1 MIKSFALF
9 LILLC
14 PTYIVLGQTS
24 NRFPAPFYKLRTD
37 GEKAFYLKKI
47 ISDSINAQAHNRV
60 PEWCHIALGFA
71 KKSKKDTLS
80 PILYQYLGNA
90 YDESR
95 PDSAAIYFR
104 KSLSAYRNIPL
115 KKKLYLL
122 QSLSYNYQA
131 LNKKDSLI
139 KYIHELKK
147 AVEPL
152 SDKDS
157 RKIKATT
164 TIASSYAALNEYE
177 NAIKNY
183 RLAVRQSMLIKDS
196 ASIVGA
202 LVNIGLT
209 YNQLD
214 DNRLAIYYTL
224 QTLPY
229 LGKNDYYKLV
239 TYFNL
244 TDYYSNTE
252 NLDSV
257 RYFLKKAK
265 AIAVKLNDDAV
276 INAIGIKQ
284 ARVLMAEKNYAAAK
298 VALQEGLD
306 YLLKKEP
313 GTELVNCLLT
323 YASLDTAQNN
333 YADADRHLNL
343 LQGFTKKIDVK
354 VYELE
359 ALRLHIA
366 VKQRLGQYKQAF
378 ELQKNFIALNDSIKT
393 NNTQT
398 ELAKLQTEY
407 QTSRKEEKIRLLQK
421 ENQIKDLEIEASFRN
436 KMLLIT
442 LILGLIFVF
451 GVVYYI
457 RQLRSKTVLQN
468 LKTTLEM
475 KALRSQM
482 NPHFIF
488 NSLNSIQKYIWE
500 NRQEDAS
507 EYLTK
512 FARLIRLVL
521 ENSLYESV
529 KLTDELASL
538 RLYVEMEQRRNNQ
551 KFDYTISVA
560 ENIDIESTLI
570 PPLLL
575 QPYIENAIWHGLSQK
590 DGHGQLDIVIEKTAE
605 NLICRIEDDGIGRA
619 KSTEIKVDGIQKKS
633 LAMNISSQRIE
644 WLKKDSNGRSS
655 VEIIDKF
662 DGNEATGTTVLLT
675 LPLLQKHD

>member
-1 MIKSFALF
+1 M
-9 LILLC
+9 
-14 PTYIVLGQTS
+14 
-24 NRFPAPFYKLRTD
+24 
-37 GEKAFYLKKI
+37 
-47 ISDSINAQAHNRV
+47 
-60 PEWCHIALGFA
+60 
-71 KKSKKDTLS
+71 
-80 PILYQYLGNA
+80 
-90 YDESR
+90 
-95 PDSAAIYFR
+95 
-104 KSLSAYRNIPL
+104 

-224 QTLPY
+224 QALPY

-560 ENIDIESTLI
+560 ENIDTESTLI

-619 KSTEIKVDGIQKKS
+619 KSAEIKVDGIQKKS

>member
-1 MIKSFALF
+1 MIKSFVLF
-9 LILLC
+9 LILLFL
-14 PTYIVLGQTS
+14 TYKVMGQVS
-24 NRFPAPFYKLRTD
+24 NRFPAPFYALRTD

-47 ISDSINAQAHNRV
+47 ISDSINAQAYSRV

-80 PILYQYLGNA
+80 PILYQYLGDA
-90 YDESR
+90 YDVSR

-104 KSLSAYRNIPL
+104 KSLSAFRNISL

-122 QSLSYNYQA
+122 QSLAYNYQA

-139 KYIHELKK
+139 VYIHELEK
-147 AVEPL
+147 AIKPL
-152 SDKDS
+152 SDKDGG
-157 RKIKATT
+157 KINATN
-164 TIASSYAALNEYE
+164 TIASSYAVINEYE
-177 NAIKNY
+177 SAIKNY
-183 RLAVRQSMLIKDS
+183 RLAVRQSMLSKDS
-196 ASIVGA
+196 GSIVVA

-224 QTLPY
+224 QALPY
-229 LGKNDYYKLV
+229 LGKNDYHRLV

-244 TDYYSNTE
+244 TDYYSNIE
-252 NLDSV
+252 IQDSV
-257 RYFLKKAK
+257 RYFLTKAK
-265 AIAVKLNDDAV
+265 VIAVKLHDEAA
-276 INAIGIKQ
+276 INSIGIKQ
-284 ARVLMAEKNYAAAK
+284 ARIMIAEKNYAPAK
-298 VALQEGLD
+298 IALQKSLD
-306 YLLKKEP
+306 YLLKNEP
-313 GTELVNCLLT
+313 GKDIINCLLV

-333 YADADRHLNL
+333 YLAADKHLNL
-343 LQGFTKKIDVK
+343 LRNVAQKIDMQ
-354 VYELE
+354 VYKLE

-366 VKQRLGQYKQAF
+366 VKQHLGQYKQAF
-378 ELQKNFIALNDSIKT
+378 GLQKDFIAIDDSVKT
-393 NNTQT
+393 KNAQT
-398 ELAKLQTEY
+398 ELAQLQTEY
-407 QTSRKEEKIRLLQK
+407 QTSQKEEKIRLLQS

-436 KMLLIT
+436 KTLLT
-442 LILGLIFVF
+442 LLLLGLIFVF
-451 GVVYYI
+451 AVVYYI
-457 RQLRSKTVLQN
+457 RQLRSKTELQN
-468 LKTTLEM
+468 LRSTLEI

-529 KLTDELASL
+529 KLTDELACL
-538 RLYVEMEQRRNNQ
+538 RLYVEMEHRRNNQ

-560 ENIDIESTLI
+560 ENIDTESTLI

-590 DGHGQLDIVIEKTAE
+590 DGHGQLDIVIEKTEE
-605 NLICRIEDDGIGRA
+605 NLICSIEDDGIGRA
-619 KSTEIKVDGIQKKS
+619 KSAEIKVDGIQKKS

-644 WLKKDSNGRSS
+644 WLKNDSNVKSS

-662 DGNEATGTTVLLT
+662 DGNEATGTIVLLT

>member
-1 MIKSFALF
+1 M
-9 LILLC
+9 
-14 PTYIVLGQTS
+14 
-24 NRFPAPFYKLRTD
+24 
-37 GEKAFYLKKI
+37 
-47 ISDSINAQAHNRV
+47 
-60 PEWCHIALGFA
+60 
-71 KKSKKDTLS
+71 
-80 PILYQYLGNA
+80 
-90 YDESR
+90 
-95 PDSAAIYFR
+95 
-104 KSLSAYRNIPL
+104 

-224 QTLPY
+224 QALPY

-244 TDYYSNTE
+244 TDYYSNME
-252 NLDSV
+252 NQDSV

-560 ENIDIESTLI
+560 ENIDTESTLI

-619 KSTEIKVDGIQKKS
+619 KSAEIKVDGIQKKS

>member
-1 MIKSFALF
+1 MIKIFALF

-14 PTYIVLGQTS
+14 PTYKLMGQTS
-24 NRFPAPFYKLRTD
+24 NRFPAPFYALRTD

-47 ISDSINAQAHNRV
+47 ISDSVSARAYSRV

-71 KKSKKDTLS
+71 KKSKNDTLS
-80 PILYQYLGNA
+80 PILYQYLGDA
-90 YDESR
+90 YDAGR

-104 KSLSAYRNIPL
+104 KSLAAYRNIPL

-122 QSLSYNYQA
+122 QSLAYNYQA

-139 KYIHELKK
+139 AYIHKLEK
-147 AVEPL
+147 AIKPL

-157 RKIKATT
+157 RKISATT

-183 RLAVRQSMLIKDS
+183 RLSVRQSMLTKDS
-196 ASIVGA
+196 ASIVAA

-224 QTLPY
+224 QALPY
-229 LGKNDYYKLV
+229 LGKNDYHRLV

-244 TDYYSNTE
+244 TDYYSNIE
-252 NLDSV
+252 NQDSV
-257 RYFLKKAK
+257 RYFLTKAK
-265 AIAVKLNDDAV
+265 AIAVKLNDEAA
-276 INAIGIKQ
+276 IHAIGIKQ

-313 GTELVNCLLT
+313 GTELINCLLT

-343 LQGFTKKIDVK
+343 LQDFGKKIDVK
-354 VYELE
+354 VYQLE

-366 VKQRLGQYKQAF
+366 VKQHLGQYKQAF
-378 ELQKNFIALNDSIKT
+378 GLQKDFIAINDSVKT
-393 NNTQT
+393 KNAQT
-398 ELAKLQTEY
+398 ELAQLQTEY
-407 QTSRKEEKIRLLQK
+407 ETSQKEEKIRLLQS

-436 KMLLIT
+436 KTLLI
-442 LILGLIFVF
+442 LLLLGLVFVF

-457 RQLRSKTVLQN
+457 RQLRSKTELQN
-468 LKTTLEM
+468 VRSTLEI

-538 RLYVEMEQRRNNQ
+538 RLYVEMEHRRNNQ

-560 ENIDIESTLI
+560 ENIDTESTLI

-590 DGHGQLDIVIEKTAE
+590 DGHGQLDIIIEKTAE

-619 KSTEIKVDGIQKKS
+619 KSAEIRVDGMQKKS

-644 WLKKDSNGRSS
+644 WLKNDSNVRSS

>member
-1 MIKSFALF
+1 M
-9 LILLC
+9 
-14 PTYIVLGQTS
+14 GQTS
-24 NRFPAPFYKLRTD
+24 NRFPASFYALRSD

-47 ISDSINAQAHNRV
+47 ISDSINAQAYSRV

-71 KKSKKDTLS
+71 KKTKKDTLS
-80 PILYQYLGNA
+80 PILYQYLGDA
-90 YDESR
+90 YDVSR

-104 KSLSAYRNIPL
+104 KSLSSFRNISL

-122 QSLSYNYQA
+122 QSLAYNYQA
-131 LNKKDSLI
+131 LNKKDSLTV
-139 KYIHELKK
+139 YIHELEK
-147 AVEPL
+147 AIKPL
-152 SDKDS
+152 PDKDN
-157 RKIKATT
+157 RKISVTN
-164 TIASSYAALNEYE
+164 TIASSYAFINEYE
-177 NAIKNY
+177 KAIKNY
-183 RLAVRQSMLIKDS
+183 RLAVRQSMLTKDS
-196 ASIVGA
+196 TSIVAA

-224 QTLPY
+224 QALPFM
-229 LGKNDYYKLV
+229 GKNDYDRLV

-244 TDYYSNTE
+244 TDYYSNIE
-252 NLDSV
+252 IQDSV
-257 RYFLKKAK
+257 RYFLTKAK
-265 AIAVKLNDDAV
+265 AIAVKLNDDAA
-276 INAIGIKQ
+276 IHAIGIKQ
-284 ARVLMAEKNYAAAK
+284 ARVLMAEKKYAAAK
-298 VALQEGLD
+298 VALQDGLD

-313 GTELVNCLLT
+313 GTELINCLLT
-323 YASLDTAQNN
+323 YASLDTAQNK
-333 YADADRHLNL
+333 YGDADRHLNL
-343 LQGFTKKIDVK
+343 LLDFGKKIDVK
-354 VYELE
+354 VYQME

-366 VKQRLGQYKQAF
+366 VKQHLGQYKQAF
-378 ELQKNFIALNDSIKT
+378 DLQKDFIAINDSIKT
-393 NNTQT
+393 NSTQT
-398 ELAKLQTEY
+398 ELAELQTEY
-407 QTSRKEEKIRLLQK
+407 QTARKEEKIRLLQS
-421 ENQIKDLEIEASFRN
+421 ENQIKDLEIEASFHN
-436 KMLLIT
+436 KTLLI
-442 LILGLIFVF
+442 LLLVGLVFVF

-538 RLYVEMEQRRNNQ
+538 RLYVEMEHRRNNQ

-560 ENIDIESTLI
+560 ENIDTESTLI

-590 DGHGQLDIVIEKTAE
+590 DGPGQLGIVIEKTEE

-619 KSTEIKVDGIQKKS
+619 KSAEIRVDGIQKKS

-644 WLKKDSNGRSS
+644 WLKSDSNVKSS

-662 DGNEATGTTVLLT
+662 NGNEATGTIVQLT

>member
-1 MIKSFALF
+1 MIKRFVLI
-9 LILLC
+9 LILLY
-14 PTYIVLGQTS
+14 PTYMVTGQTS
-24 NRFPAPFYKLRTD
+24 NRLPAPFYALRTD
-37 GEKAFYLKKI
+37 GEKALYLKKA
-47 ISDSINAQAHNRV
+47 ISDSIKTQAYARV
-60 PEWCHIALGFA
+60 PVWCHMALGFA

-80 PILYQYLGNA
+80 PILYQYLGDA
-90 YDESR
+90 YDAGR

-104 KSLSAYRNIPL
+104 KSMAAYRNIPL
-115 KKKLYLL
+115 TKKLYLL
-122 QSLSYNYQA
+122 QSLAYNYQA

-139 KYIHELKK
+139 FYIHALEK
-147 AVEPL
+147 AIKPMP
-152 SDKDS
+152 DKDA
-157 RKIKATT
+157 RKITATT
-164 TIASSYAALNEYE
+164 TIASSYAVINEYD

-183 RLAVRQSMLIKDS
+183 RLAVRQSMLTKDS
-196 ASIVGA
+196 SNIVAA

-214 DNRLAIYYTL
+214 DNKFAIYYTR
-224 QTLPY
+224 QALPY
-229 LGKNDYYKLV
+229 LGKDDYPRLI

-244 TDYYSNTE
+244 TDYYLNME
-252 NLDSV
+252 MQDSV
-257 RYFLKKAK
+257 RYFLTKAN
-265 AIAVKLNDDAV
+265 AIAVKLNDEA
-276 INAIGIKQ
+276 AIHSIEIKQ
-284 ARVLMAEKNYAAAK
+284 ALLMIAEKKYAPAK
-298 VALQEGLD
+298 IVLQKSLD
-306 YLLKKEP
+306 YLLKNEP
-313 GTELVNCLLT
+313 STQIVNCLLV

-333 YADADRHLNL
+333 YSDADKHLNL
-343 LQGFTKKIDVK
+343 LANVAQKIDMK
-354 VYELE
+354 VYKLE
-359 ALRLHIA
+359 ALKLHIA

-378 ELQKNFIALNDSIKT
+378 ELQKNFIAINDSVKT
-393 NNTQT
+393 KNAQT
-398 ELAKLQTEY
+398 ELAQLQTEY
-407 QTSRKEEKIRLLQK
+407 QTSQKEEKIRLLQS

-436 KMLLIT
+436 KTLLI
-442 LILGLIFVF
+442 LLLLVLVFVF
-451 GVVYYI
+451 GAVYYI
-457 RQLRSKTVLQN
+457 RQLRSQTELQN
-468 LKTTLEM
+468 LRSTLEI

-538 RLYVEMEQRRNNQ
+538 RLYIEMEQRRNNE
-551 KFDYTISVA
+551 KFDYTIAVA
-560 ENIDIESTLI
+560 DNIDTESTLI

-590 DGHGQLDIVIEKTAE
+590 DGCGQLDIAIEKTSE
-605 NLICRIEDDGIGRA
+605 NLICRIEDNGIGRA
-619 KSTEIKVDGIQKKS
+619 RSAEIRMDGIQKKS

-644 WLKKDSNGRSS
+644 WLKKESNVRSS

-662 DGNEATGTTVLLT
+662 DGDTATGTTVLLT

>member
-1 MIKSFALF
+1 MTKSLVLF
-9 LILLC
+9 LLFLY
-14 PTYIVLGQTS
+14 PTYIVLGQTG
-24 NRFPAPFYKLRTD
+24 NQFPAPFYALRTD
-37 GEKAFYLKKI
+37 GDKAFYLKKV
-47 ISDSINAQAHNRV
+47 ISDSINARAYSRV
-60 PEWCHIALGFA
+60 PEWCHMALGFA

-80 PILYQYLGNA
+80 PILYQYLGDA
-90 YDESR
+90 YDASR

-104 KSLSAYRNIPL
+104 KSMAAYRNIPL
-115 KKKLYLL
+115 TKKLYLL
-122 QSLSYNYQA
+122 QSLAYNYQA
-131 LNKKDSLI
+131 LNEKDSLI
-139 KYIHELKK
+139 FYIHALEK
-147 AVEPL
+147 AIKPL
-152 SDKDS
+152 PDKNA
-157 RKIKATT
+157 RKITATT
-164 TIASSYAALNEYE
+164 TIASSYAVINEYD

-183 RLAVRQSMLIKDS
+183 RLAVKQSMLTKDS
-196 ASIVGA
+196 SNIVAA

-214 DNRLAIYYTL
+214 DNRLAAYYTR
-224 QTLPY
+224 QALPY
-229 LGKNDYYKLV
+229 LGKEDYPRLI

-244 TDYYSNTE
+244 TDYYLNME
-252 NLDSV
+252 MQDSV
-257 RYFLKKAK
+257 RYFLTKAN
-265 AIAVKLNDDAV
+265 AIAVKLNDEA
-276 INAIGIKQ
+276 AIHSIEIKQ
-284 ARVLMAEKNYAAAK
+284 ALLMIAEKKYGPAK
-298 VALQEGLD
+298 IALQKSLD
-306 YLLKKEP
+306 YLLKNEP
-313 GTELVNCLLT
+313 STNTVNCLLV

-333 YADADRHLNL
+333 YSDADKHLNL
-343 LQGFTKKIDVK
+343 LRNVARKIDMK
-354 VYELE
+354 VYQLE
-359 ALRLHIA
+359 ALKLHIV

-378 ELQKNFIALNDSIKT
+378 ELQKDFIAINDSVKT
-393 NNTQT
+393 KNAQT
-398 ELAKLQTEY
+398 ELAQLQAEF
-407 QTSRKEEKIRLLQK
+407 QTSQKEEKIRLLQS

-436 KMLLIT
+436 KTLLILMLL
-442 LILGLIFVF
+442 GLVFVF

-457 RQLRSKTVLQN
+457 RQLRSKTELQN
-468 LKTTLEM
+468 LRSTLEI

-551 KFDYTISVA
+551 KFDYTIALA
-560 ENIDIESTLI
+560 ENIDPESTLI

-619 KSTEIKVDGIQKKS
+619 RSAEIRVEGIHKKS

-644 WLKKDSNGRSS
+644 WLKKESKVKSS

>member
-1 MIKSFALF
+1 MIKSFVLF
-9 LILLC
+9 LILLY
-14 PTYIVLGQTS
+14 PTYKVMGQAS
-24 NRFPAPFYKLRTD
+24 NRFPAPFYALRTD

-47 ISDSINAQAHNRV
+47 ISDSIGVRAYSRV

-80 PILYQYLGNA
+80 PILYQYLGDA
-90 YDESR
+90 YDASR

-104 KSLSAYRNIPL
+104 KSLAAYQNIPL

-122 QSLSYNYQA
+122 QSLAYNYQA

-139 KYIHELKK
+139 AYIHKLEK
-147 AVEPL
+147 AIKPL
-152 SDKDS
+152 SDKDR
-157 RKIKATT
+157 RKISATT

-183 RLAVRQSMLIKDS
+183 RLSVRQSMLTKDS
-196 ASIVGA
+196 AGIVAA

-224 QTLPY
+224 QALPY
-229 LGKNDYYKLV
+229 LGKNDYHRLV

-244 TDYYSNTE
+244 TDYYTNIE
-252 NLDSV
+252 NQDSV
-257 RYFLKKAK
+257 RYFLTKAK
-265 AIAVKLNDDAV
+265 VIAVKLKDDEA
-276 INAIGIKQ
+276 IHAIGIKE
-284 ARVLMAEKNYAAAK
+284 ARVLMAEKNYAPAK
-298 VALQEGLD
+298 VALQEGLN

-313 GTELVNCLLT
+313 GTELINCLLT

-333 YADADRHLNL
+333 YGEADRHLNL
-343 LQGFTKKIDVK
+343 VLDFAKKIDVK
-354 VYELE
+354 VYQLE

-366 VKQRLGQYKQAF
+366 VKQHLGQYKQAF
-378 ELQKNFIALNDSIKT
+378 ELQKDFIAINDSIKT
-393 NNTQT
+393 ENAQK
-398 ELAKLQTEY
+398 ELAELQTEY

-436 KMLLIT
+436 KTLLIT
-442 LILGLIFVF
+442 LILSLIFVF

-457 RQLRSKTVLQN
+457 RQLRGKTALQN
-468 LKTTLEM
+468 LKSTLEM

-538 RLYVEMEQRRNNQ
+538 RLYVEMEHRRNNQ
-551 KFDYTISVA
+551 KFYYTISVA
-560 ENIDIESTLI
+560 ENIDTESTLI

-590 DGHGQLDIVIEKTAE
+590 DGHGRLDIVIEKTAE
-605 NLICRIEDDGIGRA
+605 SLICRIEDDGIGRA
-619 KSTEIKVDGIQKKS
+619 KSAEIKVDGIQKKS

-644 WLKKDSNGRSS
+644 WLKNDSNVRSS

-662 DGNEATGTTVLLT
+662 DGNESTGTIVLLT

>member
-224 QTLPY
+224 QALPY

-244 TDYYSNTE
+244 TDYYSNME
-252 NLDSV
+252 NQDSV

-560 ENIDIESTLI
+560 ENIDTESTLI

-619 KSTEIKVDGIQKKS
+619 KSAEIKVDGIQKKS

>member
-1 MIKSFALF
+1 MNRSFILF
-9 LILLC
+9 LVLLY
-14 PTYIVLGQTS
+14 PTYIAFGQQGK
-24 NRFPAPFYKLRTD
+24 RFPEPFYKLRTD

-47 ISDSINAQAHNRV
+47 IADSVKASSFKQV
-60 PEWCHIALGFA
+60 PDWCHIAIGLA
-71 KKSKKDTLS
+71 KKSGKDTLS
-80 PILYQYLGNA
+80 PILYQYLGDA
-90 YDESR
+90 YDTSR

-104 KSLSAYRNIPL
+104 KSLSTHRNIAL

-122 QSLSYNYQA
+122 QSLAYNFLA
-131 LNKKDSLI
+131 LNKKDSIIL
-139 KYIHELKK
+139 YIHELENAIK
-147 AVEPL
+147 PL
-152 SDKDS
+152 PDTDE
-157 RKIKATT
+157 RKIKVIN
-164 TIASSYAALNEYE
+164 TIANSYAGINQYE

-183 RLAVRQSMLIKDS
+183 RLAVKQSILIKDS
-196 ASIVGA
+196 GSITTA
-202 LVNIGLT
+202 LVNVGLT

-214 DNRLAIYYTL
+214 DNRSAIYYTL
-224 QTLPY
+224 QALPY
-229 LGKNDYYKLV
+229 LGKNDYDRMV

-244 TDYYSNTE
+244 TDYYSNIE
-252 NLDSV
+252 IKDSV
-257 RYFLKKAK
+257 RYFLTKAK
-265 AIAVKLNDDAV
+265 VIAVKLRDDAA
-276 INAIGIKQ
+276 IQAIGLKQ
-284 ARVLMAEKNYAAAK
+284 ARVLLAEKNFAPAK
-298 VALQEGLD
+298 VALQESLD

-313 GTELVNCLLT
+313 GTELMNCLLT

-333 YADADRHLNL
+333 YGEADRHLNL
-343 LQGFTKKIDVK
+343 LLDFAKKMDVK
-354 VYELE
+354 VYQLE

-366 VKQRLGQYKQAF
+366 VKQHLGQYKQAF
-378 ELQKNFIALNDSIKT
+378 ELQKDFIAINDSIKT
-393 NNTQT
+393 ENTQT
-398 ELAKLQTEY
+398 ELAELQTEY

-436 KMLLIT
+436 KTLLIT

-468 LKTTLEM
+468 LKATLEM

-521 ENSLYESV
+521 ENSLHESV
-529 KLTDELASL
+529 TLTDELASL
-538 RLYVEMEQRRNNQ
+538 RLYVEMEHRRNNQ
-551 KFDYTISVA
+551 KFDYQISVSEDVDTEA
-560 ENIDIESTLI
+560 TLI

-605 NLICRIEDDGIGRA
+605 NLICRVEDNGIGRKRSA
-619 KSTEIKVDGIQKKS
+619 EIKVEGTNKKS

-644 WLKKDSNGRSS
+644 WLKTDSHAKSS
-655 VEIIDKF
+655 VEIIDKSE
-662 DGNEATGTTVLLT
+662 GTEATGTIVLLT
-675 LPLLQKHD
+675 LPLLSKI